1 MPDQE
6 QFLRYAMD
14 AYGSA
19 VYRLALCRL
28 QNVQDAE
35 DVYQDVFLRL
45 LKEKRREWDGEQLK
59 AWLLRVALNRCA
71 DIRRFR
77 LRRPVLAL
85 DEVPELAGPVDSEGA
100 ELWEAVARL
109 HYAEGYQTEEIAAM
123 LGIPAATVRTR
134 LRRGRIALKN
144 SLGGYDNGEQVSEF
158 DEQYSS
164 ARQTY

>member
-45 LKEKRREWDGEQLK
+45 LK
-59 AWLLRVALNRCA
+59 
-71 DIRRFR
+71 
-77 LRRPVLAL
+77 
-85 DEVPELAGPVDSEGA
+85 
-100 ELWEAVARL
+100 
-109 HYAEGYQTEEIAAM
+109 
-123 LGIPAATVRTR
+123 
-134 LRRGRIALKN
+134 
-144 SLGGYDNGEQVSEF
+144 
-158 DEQYSS
+158 
-164 ARQTY
+164 

>member
-77 LRRPVLAL
+77 LRRPVL
-85 DEVPELAGPVDSEGA
+85 
-100 ELWEAVARL
+100 
-109 HYAEGYQTEEIAAM
+109 EI
-123 LGIPAATVRTR
+123 
-134 LRRGRIALKN
+134 GRAH
-144 SLGGYDNGEQVSEF
+144 V
-158 DEQYSS
+158 
-164 ARQTY
+164 